1 MWTGGGGWLAKCGRL
16 FGKKIIDTIFV
27 KFTQIN
33 EIFSFS
39 RWWFWNTCIFV
50 WPIMPVFLFG
60 HLLHGQ
66 PHLLQCYY
74 QNCLTHVFTSS
85 IRMISFF
92 TLQCEFSTSCNVSYN
107 ASLVS
112 AQTGGVGV
120 VNQMWKG
127 LDRERGS
134 QKIPN
139 LCGHSLWMTPKTN
152 ICGKLGVW
160 SNLVKSFEK
169 FSNENAAIF
178 SKVVAN

>member
-1 MWTGGGGWLAKCGRL
+1 
-16 FGKKIIDTIFV
+16 
-27 KFTQIN
+27 
-33 EIFSFS
+33 
-39 RWWFWNTCIFV
+39 
-50 WPIMPVFLFG
+50 MPVFLFG

-152 ICGKLGVW
+152 NCGKLGVW